1 MQGQKQAQKNSDP
14 FRQNDAENDPIS
26 ENPEPFEPNK
36 PSREYTLS
44 EAQKADLG
52 RAFAIIAELAPTLGE
67 AELRVLIEITRQ
79 FGATEHK
86 SGRISSRKLAE
97 ATKLA
102 RPNTQKAL
110 DSLNE
115 KKIIATR
122 DGTATSAAD
131 HALTYLRI
139 TQMGGSF
146 TMPPLASKQSQGGS
160 FTMPP
165 LASKQSQGGIVT
177 MPPPI
182 EEHARAGASIDS
194 IEPDSIIDRCLRAR
208 EKHFKPAELERA
220 KQLIWGY
227 QLKFG
232 PDHNSH
238 PPDGDILAQFLAVAE
253 WHRLEAMV
261 YNELMPD
268 REKPGYKYSWYVTV
282 ALQKIHGIKPAIL
295 KARRAEL
302 RIVRP
307 PPPAAIAGEQQPL
320 ELRADEPET
329 DPQFGRELMGE
340 VIARRAAKGRA

>member
-1 MQGQKQAQKNSDP
+1 
-14 FRQNDAENDPIS
+14 
-26 ENPEPFEPNK
+26 
-36 PSREYTLS
+36 
-44 EAQKADLG
+44 
-52 RAFAIIAELAPTLGE
+52 
-67 AELRVLIEITRQ
+67 
-79 FGATEHK
+79 
-86 SGRISSRKLAE
+86 
-97 ATKLA
+97 
-102 RPNTQKAL
+102 
-110 DSLNE
+110 
-115 KKIIATR
+115 
-122 DGTATSAAD
+122 
-131 HALTYLRI
+131 
-139 TQMGGSF
+139 
-146 TMPPLASKQSQGGS
+146 
-160 FTMPP
+160 
-165 LASKQSQGGIVT
+165 